1 MSKNLS
7 NRKIIIANGILF
19 AYQVFLT
26 SLAVFGIIRLSIGLF
41 QGECNNVSFGMLD

>member
-1 MSKNLS
+1 MYKNLS
-7 NRKIIIANGILF
+7 NKKLTLASGVLF
-19 AYQVFLT
+19 AYQVLLT